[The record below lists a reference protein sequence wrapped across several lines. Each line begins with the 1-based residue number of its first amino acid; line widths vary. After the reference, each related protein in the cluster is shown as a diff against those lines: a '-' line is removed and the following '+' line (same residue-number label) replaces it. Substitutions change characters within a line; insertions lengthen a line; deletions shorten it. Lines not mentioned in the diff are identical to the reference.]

1 MKTKSFGQSVKD
13 IWVGFEQSA
22 ISAFSQMVAKYLM
35 SKLTMFAIDEAVAAK
50 GLLLSAASSA
60 KSLIMWL
67 PAAISASISSYGMAA
82 AIGAAAVI
90 AVVAAHGFEEGG
102 YTGDGGSSEV
112 AGVVHRGEYVMPASA
127 VQYLGRDNL
136 ARMHEMAV
144 NPTAGASTAGGGGGG
159 VSHSFHFHQDMNE
172 AVRAA
177 LKSPA
182 THKHLVNI
190 SERTVRQ
197 MT

>member
-1 MKTKSFGQSVKD
+1 
-13 IWVGFEQSA
+13 
-22 ISAFSQMVAKYLM
+22 
-35 SKLTMFAIDEAVAAK
+35 
-50 GLLLSAASSA
+50 
-60 KSLIMWL
+60 
-67 PAAISASISSYGMAA
+67 MAA

-112 AGVVHRGEYVMPASA
+112 AVVVHRGEYVMPASA

-159 VSHSFHFHQDMNE
+159 VSHSFHFPQDMNE